1 MDLAK
6 IYFYLIQTK
15 SHYLSEKTTINNI
28 TEKGKYEQE
37 NCLDKDCNSIFKPVL
52 MKSDDSD
59 SETQNQYNDEIHYLN
74 PLSDGIQI

>member
-37 NCLDKDCNSIFKPVL
+37 NCLDKDCNSIFNPVL
-52 MKSDDSD
+52 MKSDDSVF
-59 SETQNQYNDEIHYLN
+59 SFWQYKQVSLFKN
-74 PLSDGIQI
+74 IQAKS